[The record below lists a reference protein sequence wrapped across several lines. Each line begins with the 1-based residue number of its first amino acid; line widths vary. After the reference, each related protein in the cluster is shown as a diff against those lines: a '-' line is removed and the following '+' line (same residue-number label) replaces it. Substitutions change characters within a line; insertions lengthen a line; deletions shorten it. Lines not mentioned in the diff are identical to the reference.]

1 MGFTKDLHTRKG
13 PDGKRVRTAKWGK
26 GKRWLAVWHDEYG
39 RERSCTF
46 TMKDAADAYWQSME
60 TDRVRGEYTDPK
72 AGRELFGEI
81 GRRWLDSRAV
91 DPASKIH
98 YERAGRLRVEPAF
111 WSPPGW
117 QDQARCSTGMAGH
130 ADRDIRGEHCLD
142 RLPRAL
148 GLP

>member
-111 WSPPGW
+111 GRRQVGKIKPGAV
-117 QDQARCSTGMAGH
+117 QAWLATLTETYAESTVSTAY
-130 ADRDIRGEHCLD
+130 LV
-142 RLPRAL
+142 L
-148 GLP
+148 